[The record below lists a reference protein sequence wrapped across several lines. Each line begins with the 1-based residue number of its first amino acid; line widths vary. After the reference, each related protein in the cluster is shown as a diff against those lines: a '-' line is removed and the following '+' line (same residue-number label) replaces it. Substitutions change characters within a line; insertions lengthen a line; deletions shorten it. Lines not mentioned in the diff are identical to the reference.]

1 MSCSSR
7 LVRLL
12 LVCLAGLGSG
22 GCARF
27 AQLHQLGDGYYR
39 VRSVSNDTL
48 ARQLRLIPASR
59 YYVQQRGDTLAFTPP
74 ATSAATPPTLFYQL
88 RGAESVRLLHRS
100 FDLDIFSI
108 PFKVLPP
115 RQGLPVQLNTNFNA
129 ALYVGRRLDFYRV
142 RNRRL
147 TPFQPR
153 PFIRSNGVG
162 YGLFGGLGSSI
173 ITPDLTRQHAI
184 TDYEGFTLHGG
195 AAAIY
200 DARLLNIGLAVG
212 LDHLLGPD
220 ARYWAYQN
228 RPWVGVLFGLD
239 LN

>member
-1 MSCSSR
+1 MVPR
-7 LVRLL
+7 ILL
-12 LVCLAGLGSG
+12 GVAVLLALS

-27 AQLHQLGDGYYR
+27 AQLSQLPDGYYR
-39 VRSVSNDTL
+39 VRAVSNDTL
-48 ARQLRLIPASR
+48 RRQLYQTPPN
-59 YYVQQRGDTLAFTPP
+59 YYVQQRADTLLFTPP
-74 ATSAATPPTLFYQL
+74 ATSAAIPAWWLYRL
-88 RGAESVRLLHRS
+88 RGPEEVRLLHRS

-108 PFKVLPP
+108 PFKALPP
-115 RQGLPVQLNTNFNA
+115 RSGFPVQLNTNFNA
-129 ALYVGRRLDFYRV
+129 ALYVGQRLDFYRL

-153 PFIRSNGVG
+153 PFIRSNGFG

-173 ITPDLTRQHAI
+173 ITADVTRQHAL

-212 LDHLLGPD
+212 VDHLLGPD
-220 ARYWAYQN
+220 GSYWTYQN

>member
-1 MSCSSR
+1 MLQRLIVSSVAA
-7 LVRLL
+7 L
-12 LVCLAGLGSG
+12 GLT

-27 AQLHQLGDGYYR
+27 AQLNQLPDGYYT

-48 ARQLRLIPASR
+48 RRQLTTPR
-59 YYVQQRGDTLAFTPP
+59 YYLQQRADTLAFTPP
-74 ATSAATPPTLFYQL
+74 ATTAAIPPTLLYRL
-88 RGAESVRLLHRS
+88 RGSEEVRLLHRS

-108 PFKVLPP
+108 PFKALPP
-115 RQGLPVQLNTNFNA
+115 RQGFPVQLNTNFNA
-129 ALYVGRRLDFYRV
+129 ALYVGRRLDFFRV

-147 TPFQPR
+147 TPFQAQ
-153 PFIRSNGVG
+153 PFIRSNGFG

-173 ITPDLTRQHAI
+173 ITPDLTRQHAV

-212 LDHLLGPD
+212 VDHLLGSD
-220 ARYWAYQN
+220 GSYWTYQN